1 MKTRCIVLFNG
12 KSQFS
17 NVRGHALANFCS
29 GKLAHAGLHII
40 G

>member
-1 MKTRCIVLFNG
+1 LNLE
-12 KSQFS
+12 SQFG
-17 NVRGHALANFCS
+17 NVRGHALANLCI